1 MLSRLDKPVGKN
13 IYEKVNFR
21 KCGGYREVPTP
32 RVAGGTRIATS
43 QVLYNFLMNADANDK
58 QAKEKHW
65 RKTMASIYCK
75 TADRNFAGGVDL
87 HSLFSKSGKHSYVI
101 REVKLKLPAYVEY
114 VEREEGVC
122 VLDKTISKGDFRIGE
137 EKRRKSRAGNYN
149 WRSDNLAT
157 VL

>member
-1 MLSRLDKPVGKN
+1 
-13 IYEKVNFR
+13 
-21 KCGGYREVPTP
+21 
-32 RVAGGTRIATS
+32 
-43 QVLYNFLMNADANDK
+43 
-58 QAKEKHW
+58 
-65 RKTMASIYCK
+65 MASIYCK
-75 TADRNFAGGVDL
+75 TADRNQVSFYLQAGGKAYFLCRQRYYKSLWDYFAGGVDL
-87 HSLFSKSGKHSYVI
+87 HSLFSKSGKHSYAV